1 MTTAKLCPTLASMI
15 EENGLN
21 PTTTNEKTEAATKAK
36 AEAATKAK
44 AKTEAK
50 KRKDVPSDIP
60 AMEFVSPS
68 NFRIVY
74 KLEEIMSGK
83 ITPSMIETEFS
94 KAGHAIGVAWNGPR
108 ERADKDK
115 KRKDPPKDPPDRT
128 KMLLGGF
135 NDAWRERVLQVRDI
149 CGVQFNEAK
158 RR

>member
-36 AEAATKAK
+36 A
-44 AKTEAK
+44 KTEAK
-50 KRKDVPSDIP
+50 TEEAKKRPEVPSDVP

-83 ITPSMIETEFS
+83 ITPSMIEKEFS

>member
-36 AEAATKAK
+36 A
-44 AKTEAK
+44 KTGAN
-50 KRKDVPSDIP
+50 KRPNVPSDMP

-68 NFRIVY
+68 NFKIVY

>member
-36 AEAATKAK
+36 A
-44 AKTEAK
+44 KTEAK
-50 KRKDVPSDIP
+50 TEEAKKRPEVPSDVP